1 MLVMWAASV
10 LAGGAHAAVMAT
22 AEAPPPAAGAMTR
35 SLDKAL
41 GGDPS
46 SGDRTLDMLMDAQRK
61 GTHRLDETP
70 PARAVPERSA
80 NGRLAIQLPPEPFR
94 PMETPVRL
102 PAGRPA
108 VAPLAMPGQVLQ
120 VAPSAT
126 APRAQRDWSGAAQ
139 GAAGSREA
147 GAGLYG
153 EAKGLPA
160 VDSRLRAWSLAG
172 VAFVKDHLIE
182 ILAAWALIALL
193 VAGIKAYSRRI

>member
-1 MLVMWAASV
+1 MVMWAASV

-41 GGDPS
+41 GGDLS
-46 SGDRTLDMLMDAQRK
+46 SGDRTLDMLMDGQRK

-70 PARAVPERSA
+70 STRAVPERSA
-80 NGRLAIQLPPEPFR
+80 RGRLAIQLPPEPSR

-102 PAGRPA
+102 PAGSPA

-120 VAPSAT
+120 VAPSGT
-126 APRAQRDWSGAAQ
+126 APRAQRDWSGAAAQ

-147 GAGLYG
+147 GAGAYA
-153 EAKGLPA
+153 EANGLPA
-160 VDSRLRAWSLAG
+160 VDSRLREWILAG
-172 VAFVKDHLIE
+172 LAFVKDHLIE

-193 VAGIKAYSRRI
+193 VAGVKVYSRRL